1 MFISSSDSLSCCS
14 AECQQKIFLRINTV
28 GLFTKVLVYPSG
40 ISVMYQ
46 VQGTGNT
53 VTLNCLLIHALLFFF
68 LVRIFTESVNSKDNL
83 MTYIPAF

>member
-40 ISVMYQ
+40 ISVMHQ

-53 VTLNCLLIHALLFFF
+53 VALNCLLIHTLLFL